1 MIDLDKEKASRPSF
15 RERFQ
20 TWMEGEQDLYL
31 GELEMKPPK
40 NAPGQVSETVQ
51 EAAGSASREKEKA
64 QPSAAAMSETQH
76 ISGGKTRE
84 RSAGADEGNKLRQQ
98 IPEGILNSVENT
110 DRLDPVGR
118 RPLKI
123 FFDKAYP
130 VLATVMC
137 IAIIALLLVTVSWMP
152 PFGSADNPTSNEVA
166 ERYIEQGF
174 EETGAVNIVSG
185 MILDYRAFD
194 TLGESNVLF
203 IATIAVMILMRVDS
217 REEKEKLSEE
227 EAVYT
232 HEKTLEPENDVILK
246 TVAFLLI
253 PMLFIFGIYII
264 LCGHLGPGGG
274 FSGGAVI
281 GASLIL
287 YANAYGFQRMGTLF
301 TAKTYKVIS
310 FCALGFYALA
320 KSYSFFTGANEL
332 ESMISTG
339 TPGRILSAGLILPLN
354 ICVGLVVACTMY
366 SFYVLFRKGGY

>member
-15 RERFQ
+15 RERFH
-20 TWMEGEQDLYL
+20 TWMEGEQDLYI
-31 GELEMKPPK
+31 GELEMRPPK
-40 NAPGQVSETVQ
+40 NAPGADVKGKKVQ
-51 EAAGSASREKEKA
+51 QDDGRQEVTREKLKKA
-64 QPSAAAMSETQH
+64 LA
-76 ISGGKTRE
+76 SGTENPEELR
-84 RSAGADEGNKLRQQ
+84 KLVPDT
-98 IPEGILNSVENT
+98 IVNMAEST
-110 DRLDPVGR
+110 DRLKPVSR

-123 FFDKAYP
+123 LFDKAYP

-137 IAIIALLLVTVSWMP
+137 IAIVILLLVTVSWMP
-152 PFGSADNPTSNEVA
+152 PFGSADNPASNEVA
-166 ERYIEQGF
+166 QRYIEQGLT
-174 EETGAVNIVSG
+174 ETGAVNIVSG

-203 IATIAVMILMRVDS
+203 IATIVVIILMRVDS
-217 REEKEKLSEE
+217 KEEKEKLSQEE
-227 EAVYT
+227 EIYT
-232 HEKTLEPENDVILK
+232 DEKTLEPKNDVIIK
-246 TVAFLLI
+246 TVAFILV
-253 PMLFIFGIYII
+253 PMLLIFGIYII

-287 YANAYGFQRMGTLF
+287 YANAFGFQRMGKLF

-320 KSYSFFTGANEL
+320 KSYSFFTGANGL
-332 ESMISTG
+332 ESIISTG
-339 TPGRILSAGLILPLN
+339 VPGRILSAGLILPLN

>member
-1 MIDLDKEKASRPSF
+1 MIDLDKEKAARPSLK
-15 RERFQ
+15 ERFH
-20 TWMEGEQDLYL
+20 TWMEGEQDMYL

-40 NAPGQVSETVQ
+40 NAPGQTDETVQ
-51 EAAGSASREKEKA
+51 ETAQKAAENASRE
-64 QPSAAAMSETQH
+64 
-76 ISGGKTRE
+76 
-84 RSAGADEGNKLRQQ
+84 KLRQQ
-98 IPEGILNSVENT
+98 IPEGILNTVEST
-110 DRLDPVGR
+110 DRLVPTGR
-118 RPLKI
+118 RLLKVA
-123 FFDKAYP
+123 FDKAYP

-137 IAIIALLLVTVSWMP
+137 IAIVALLLVTVSWMP
-152 PFGSADNPTSNEVA
+152 PFGSADNPASNEVA
-166 ERYIEQGF
+166 QRYIEQGL

-203 IATIAVMILMRVDS
+203 IATIVVMILMRIDS
-217 REEKEKLSEE
+217 KEEKEKLSAE
-227 EAVYT
+227 EAAYT
-232 HEKTLEPENDVILK
+232 HKKTLEPEHDTILR
-246 TVAFLLI
+246 TVAFLLV
-253 PMLFIFGIYII
+253 PMLLIFGIYII

-287 YANAYGFQRMGTLF
+287 YANAYGFQRMEKLF
-301 TAKTYKVIS
+301 TAKTYKVVS

-332 ESMISTG
+332 ESIISTG

>member
-1 MIDLDKEKASRPSF
+1 
-15 RERFQ
+15 
-20 TWMEGEQDLYL
+20 MEGEQDLYL

-40 NAPGQVSETVQ
+40 NAPETDSKAKEITRDGAKEGRQEVSQ
-51 EAAGSASREKEKA
+51 EELKNAYQSATEDPE
-64 QPSAAAMSETQH
+64 
-76 ISGGKTRE
+76 
-84 RSAGADEGNKLRQQ
+84 KLRKM
-98 IPEGILNSVENT
+98 IPDTIVNMVEST
-110 DRLDPVGR
+110 DRLVPQSR
-118 RPLKI
+118 RPLLKAI
-123 FFDKAYP
+123 FDKAYP

-166 ERYIEQGF
+166 QHYIEQGL

-203 IATIAVMILMRVDS
+203 IATIAVMILMRLDS
-217 REEKEKLSEE
+217 KEEKEQLSAE
-227 EAVYT
+227 EAAYT
-232 HEKTLEPENDVILK
+232 HENTLEPEHDAILRS
-246 TVAFLLI
+246 VAFLLV
-253 PMLFIFGIYII
+253 PMLLIFGMYII

-287 YANAYGFQRMGTLF
+287 YVNAYGFQKMEKLF

-310 FCALGFYALA
+310 FCALSFYALA

-332 ESMISTG
+332 ESIISAG

-366 SFYVLFRKGGY
+366 SFYVLFQKGGY

>member
-1 MIDLDKEKASRPSF
+1 MIDLDKEKASRPSLN
-15 RERFQ
+15 ERFHI
-20 TWMEGEQDLYL
+20 WMEGEQDLYI

-40 NAPGQVSETVQ
+40 NAPGQTGPASQNEAQSAVQNNLSEG
-51 EAAGSASREKEKA
+51 ARPDSS
-64 QPSAAAMSETQH
+64 
-76 ISGGKTRE
+76 SGAEENTE
-84 RSAGADEGNKLRQQ
+84 LRRQ
-98 IPEGILNSVENT
+98 IPETLINMVENN
-110 DRLDPVGR
+110 DRITPASR

-123 FFDKAYP
+123 AFDKAYP

-137 IAIIALLLVTVSWMP
+137 IAIVILLLVTVSWMP

-166 ERYIEQGF
+166 ERYIEQGLT
-174 EETGAVNIVSG
+174 ETGAVNIVSG

-217 REEKEKLSEE
+217 KEEKEKLSQEE
-227 EAVYT
+227 EVYT
-232 HEKTLEPENDVILK
+232 NEKTLEPKNDVIIK
-246 TVAFLLI
+246 TVAFFLVPLL
-253 PMLFIFGIYII
+253 LIFGIYII

-287 YANAYGFQRMGTLF
+287 YANAYGFQRMGKLF

-332 ESMISTG
+332 ESFISTG
-339 TPGRILSAGLILPLN
+339 VPGRILSAGLILPLN

>member
-1 MIDLDKEKASRPSF
+1 MIDLDKEKAARPSF
-15 RERFQ
+15 RERFH

-40 NAPGQVSETVQ
+40 NAPGQAD
-51 EAAGSASREKEKA
+51 AAGQETAWKATETASRENASQESIPE
-64 QPSAAAMSETQH
+64 Q
-76 ISGGKTRE
+76 
-84 RSAGADEGNKLRQQ
+84 AGATIGIEELRQQ
-98 IPEGILNSVENT
+98 IPEGILNTVESS
-110 DRLDPVGR
+110 DRLVPESR
-118 RPLKI
+118 RPLLKVI
-123 FFDKAYP
+123 FDKAYP

-137 IAIIALLLVTVSWMP
+137 IAIVALLLVTVSWMP

-166 ERYIEQGF
+166 QRYIEQGL

-227 EAVYT
+227 EAAYT
-232 HEKTLEPENDVILK
+232 HEKTLEPEHDAVLR
-246 TVAFLLI
+246 TVAFILI
-253 PMLFIFGIYII
+253 PMLLIFGMYII

-281 GASLIL
+281 GASMIL
-287 YANAYGFQRMGTLF
+287 YVNAYGFQRMEKLF

-332 ESMISTG
+332 ESIISAG